1 MIGPAG
7 PPGSQGAAGEIGP
20 IGPPGPIGP
29 IGPAGLTGPVGP
41 AGPDGKM
48 GPEGKPGLAGTVL
61 RVFVQECASQAR
73 CMARCGEDEYP
84 VNGTCNRGDRF
95 DMDESG
101 VYCFSTTESP
111 KGMLARAICAKK

>member
-1 MIGPAG
+1 M
-7 PPGSQGAAGEIGP
+7 
-20 IGPPGPIGP
+20 
-29 IGPAGLTGPVGP
+29 TGPVGP
-41 AGPDGKM
+41 P
-48 GPEGKPGLAGTVL
+48 GPEGKQGPEGKAGSAGTAL

-73 CMARCGEDEYP
+73 CTARCDENEYP

-111 KGMLARAICAKK
+111 KGMIARAICAKK

>member
-1 MIGPAG
+1 MGPSG
-7 PPGSQGAAGEIGP
+7 MQGNPGEIGP

-41 AGPDGKM
+41 VGPA
-48 GPEGKPGLAGTVL
+48 GPEGKTGPEGKMGSAGTIL
-61 RVFVQECASQAR
+61 RVLVQECTAQAR

-95 DMDESG
+95 DMDETG
-101 VYCFSTTESP
+101 VYCFSTGDSP
-111 KGMLARAICAKK
+111 NGMKARAICARK